1 MAFQQIFPYYYLSF
15 LGGIF
20 IASFFEFS
28 LLILL
33 VLAVSALIPL
43 TLFWR
48 EKRIVFA
55 GFCILFF
62 ILGFWF
68 CQESQFKIKESVLRE
83 INDSGREI
91 VLIGTISEE
100 PDARENNIKLT
111 IDPENIHFKGSAEN
125 IFLQDKGNF
134 GKVLITID
142 PYPEYKYGDKL
153 EITGEIE
160 NPFEFQDF
168 NYRDYLAKDGIYSV
182 MYKPETKLLSR
193 GEYKGISFIYANVL
207 RLKNKLR
214 QNIESNLPPSLSCLL
229 NAVILGDKKRISSQL
244 KEKLNLTGL
253 RHVVAV
259 SGMHVA
265 ILSAVLMAFLLG
277 IGICKRHAFYFLM
290 VMIVFFIAI
299 TGFQSSAIRAGIMAS
314 LVLYAEHSGRR
325 GSGMRLLVFAALLM
339 LLFNPLLLRYDIGF
353 QLSFLAVL
361 GIIYFSSPLKNYIEK
376 RLYMVPNFA
385 NFKEILAVTFS
396 AQIFTLPLLVYNFGY
411 FSLVSPLTNILV
423 VPVLPYVMVSGFVFA
438 FLGIFSRNL
447 AWVFSLPA
455 HFLLSY
461 LDSVVDLFSRISH
474 SCVFFKISWFWLIP
488 VYFLLFW
495 WGYLFAK
502 RREKNFLNYS

>member
-1 MAFQQIFPYYYLSF
+1 MAFQQIFSYCCLSF

-28 LLILL
+28 LLILF
-33 VLAVSALIPL
+33 VLAVLALIPL
-43 TLFWR
+43 ALFWR
-48 EKRIVFA
+48 EKKIVFA

-68 CQESQFKIKESVLRE
+68 CQESQLKVKGSVLRE

-91 VLIGTISEE
+91 VLIGTVSEE
-100 PDARENNIKLT
+100 PDVRENNTKLT
-111 IDPENIHFKGSAEN
+111 IVPETIYFKESAEN
-125 IFLQDKGNF
+125 IFLQDKRSF
-134 GKVLITID
+134 GKILVTSD
-142 PYPEYKYGDKL
+142 SYPEYEYGDRL
-153 EITGEIE
+153 EIMGEIE

-168 NYRDYLAKDGIYSV
+168 NYRDYLAKDGICSV
-182 MYKPETKLLSR
+182 MYKPEIKLLNR
-193 GEYKGISFIYANVL
+193 GEYRGVSFIYANVL
-207 RLKNKLR
+207 NLKHKLR
-214 QNIESNLPPSLSCLL
+214 QSIESNLPPPLSHLL
-229 NAVILGDKKRISSQL
+229 NAIILGDKKRISSQL

-277 IGICKRHAFYFLM
+277 IGIRRRHSFYFS
-290 VMIVFFIAI
+290 MIMIAFFIAI
-299 TGFQSSAIRAGIMAS
+299 TGFQPSAIRAGIMAS

-325 GSGMRLLVFAALLM
+325 GSGIRSLVFAALLM
-339 LLFNPLLLRYDIGF
+339 LLFNPLLLRYDVGF

-361 GIIYFSSPLKNYIEK
+361 GIICFSSPLRSYIKE
-376 RLYMVPNFA
+376 RLHMVPNFA
-385 NFKEILAVTFS
+385 NFKEILAITFS

-423 VPVLPYVMVSGFVFA
+423 VPILPYVMVSGFVFA
-438 FLGIFSRNL
+438 FLGIFSESL

-461 LDSVVDLFSRISH
+461 LNSVVDLFSRISH
-474 SCVFFKISWFWLIP
+474 NCVFFKVSWFWLIP
-488 VYFLLFW
+488 VYFLLFR
-495 WGYLFAK
+495 WGYLLTK
-502 RREKNFLNYS
+502 RWEKNFLNYS